1 MTLSALENNIEILLS
16 EGNAENSRKD
26 ELSDNYL
33 IRLVLEGQ
41 EKAFESLFEKYKRL
55 VGSIAVN
62 YFRQDYQIEE
72 VVQKTFV
79 KAYFELKNFRGN
91 HKFSF
96 ASWISR
102 IAVNVCLDTLR
113 AEKKRNENF
122 SATEEISLNL
132 VADSTETE
140 LINQDLAEKLLA
152 KLEAEDR
159 MVLQMLD
166 GEEKSIGEIA
176 ELLGWSRAKVKVR
189 AFRARRFLR
198 KILKKLL

>member
-16 EGNAENSRKD
+16 EGTAENSRKD

-33 IRLVLEGQ
+33 ITLVLEGQ
-41 EKAFESLFEKYKRL
+41 EKAFEALFEKYKRL

-96 ASWISR
+96 VSWISR

-113 AEKKRNENF
+113 AEKRQSENL
-122 SATEEISLNL
+122 SAVELSLI
-132 VADSTETE
+132 ADSTESE

-152 KLEAEDR
+152 KLEVEDR
-159 MVLQMLD
+159 VVLQMLD
-166 GEEKSIGEIA
+166 EEERSVSEIA